1 MKTDKNII
9 DPTKTRKDALVFET
23 DQPAAMIGYYLAE
36 PLTKTWTEDF
46 IDSDTGEVVSIE
58 RQEIILR
65 RGELITPEKAQSI
78 SFYQQSG
85 DISKPVKLT
94 DQRRQ
99 AEEYNTASLKPYK
112 VTASINSKRHKFI
125 LEAQTVELAMEVAR
139 DWIELNYKGNFTI
152 IGATA
157 LSNVILLNSNIER
170 FNADGETEEI
180 SGTGESDGETTRYY
194 MADAEVSINYLDDE
208 PSEHNFTFIVK
219 TLDVD
224 TAKAAA
230 TAWISAKVRKN
241 HNETA
246 DGKEIA
252 SVKTTLTAAKP
263 FACAALI
270 NRAFCEAYK
279 TNE

>member
-1 MKTDKNII
+1 
-9 DPTKTRKDALVFET
+9 
-23 DQPAAMIGYYLAE
+23 MIGYYLAE
-36 PLTKTWTEDF
+36 PLSKTWTEDF
-46 IDSDTGEVVSIE
+46 MDSDTGEIVSID

-65 RGELITPEKAQSI
+65 RGELITPEQAQSI

-85 DISKPVKLT
+85 DITKPVKLT

-139 DWIELNYKGNFTI
+139 DWIELNYKGDFTI
-152 IGATA
+152 VGATA

-170 FNADGETEEI
+170 FKADGETEEV

-194 MADAEVSINYLDDE
+194 MADAEVTINYLEDE

>member
-1 MKTDKNII
+1 MQTDKNII
-9 DPTKTRKDALVFET
+9 DPTKTRKDTLVFET

-36 PLTKTWTEDF
+36 PLSKTWTE
-46 IDSDTGEVVSIE
+46 DSDTGEVVSID

-65 RGELITPEKAQSI
+65 RGELITPEQAQSI

-85 DISKPVKLT
+85 DITKPVKLT

-139 DWIELNYKGNFTI
+139 DWIELNYKGDFTI
-152 IGATA
+152 VGATA

-170 FNADGETEEI
+170 FKADGETEEV

-194 MADAEVSINYLDDE
+194 MADAEVTINYLEDE